1 MGLLDHYP
9 LDWTDPRLRELQDV
23 LVAAIYR
30 DRDIEQIVIAAGVP
44 PGELTWT
51 VAARSLWFDAM
62 QAAARFQVLPAVV
75 EQTRQRYPA
84 LGPRID
90 ELLAGQ
96 PVLTSALPPDAATTL
111 APHDQRWKGFGAAG
125 VERQIVEDDETLLD
139 VSFLERGVHQAAA
152 VCRLEVAM
160 SNGKK
165 YQGTAFRIGPRLL
178 LTNHHVLH
186 DWEDSDKR
194 AAAADAV
201 FGYELDLTGNVR
213 DTTTFAADV
222 STVVG
227 ERDHDFAVIETVQ
240 PLPDTVPVV
249 ALGSVHGVA
258 VDDRVII
265 VQHPRGLPKKIALA
279 HNLVRFVDDDVVQY
293 WTDTDSGSSGAP
305 VFNERWELVAL
316 HHQWVQ
322 SPVDDGT
329 AYRNQGRN
337 IRRIIQRINALGV
350 GLSQDG

>member
-1 MGLLDHYP
+1 M
-9 LDWTDPRLRELQDV
+9 
-23 LVAAIYR
+23 AAIHR

-44 PGELTWT
+44 PGEITWT
-51 VAARSLWFDAM
+51 VAARSLWFEAM
-62 QAAARFQVLPAVV
+62 QAAARYQVLPAVV
-75 EQTRQRYPA
+75 EQTKQRYPA
-84 LGPRID
+84 LRARID

-96 PVLTSALPPDAATTL
+96 PVLTSALPSGSATAL

-125 VERQIVEDDETLLD
+125 AERQIVEDDETLLD

-152 VCRLEVAM
+152 VCRLEVVM
-160 SNGKK
+160 SNAKK

-194 AAAADAV
+194 ATAADAV
-201 FGYELDLTGNVR
+201 FGYELDLTDNVR

-222 STVVG
+222 STVAG
-227 ERDHDFAVIETVQ
+227 ERDHDFAVIETMHA
-240 PLPDTVPVV
+240 LPDSITVVSLAPVRT
-249 ALGSVHGVA
+249 VA

-337 IRRIIQRINALGV
+337 IRRVAERISALGI
-350 GLSQDG
+350 GL